1 MASRSRVFIAALRSP
16 PNGSS
21 TGVFSAGSTCFA
33 GTDAAAEEGNC
44 GLSFLCENMTFT
56 QCGGAGVYAMDTKGR
71 LKNCVITKCGSSG
84 IQCEGNALIE
94 LEGNLT
100 RAYWNGTDND
110 KDDYGLIALYTS
122 SRIHLLFPLTKESV
136 STNNRGGRNY
146 GGDGEI
152 AIVDNDGVVIEII
165 NKVKEKEERYCWHRS
180 SENDY

>member
-1 MASRSRVFIAALRSP
+1 
-16 PNGSS
+16 
-21 TGVFSAGSTCFA
+21 
-33 GTDAAAEEGNC
+33 
-44 GLSFLCENMTFT
+44 
-56 QCGGAGVYAMDTKGR
+56 
-71 LKNCVITKCGSSG
+71 
-84 IQCEGNALIE
+84 LIE

-152 AIVDNDGVVIEII
+152 AIVDNDGVVTEII